1 MRGQRVLVLGGS
13 GAVGG
18 ALAAILSEAGASVAV
33 AGRDTARLEAVGA
46 ATGATTLTVDATDA
60 ASVDACFD
68 AAATR
73 LGGLDGVAHCVGS
86 VLLKPAHRTTP
97 DEWDRTLATNLSSAF
112 WVVRAAARVVGG
124 PGSIVL
130 VSSAAASE
138 GLPNHEA
145 IAAAKAG
152 VEGLARAAAATYA
165 PRGLRVNV
173 VSPGLVDTP
182 LTGAITR
189 HGPSRDASLAL
200 HALRRLGDPGDIAR
214 AIAFLL
220 DPANDWI
227 TGTVLPVDGGLAR
240 MKAR

>member
-1 MRGQRVLVLGGS
+1 LAQLLVGQGARVTI
-13 GAVGG
+13 GA
-18 ALAAILSEAGASVAV
+18 
-33 AGRDTARLEAVGA
+33 RDPERLR
-46 ATGATTLTVDATDA
+46 DA
-60 ASVDACFD
+60 ASRTGADPLSVDVTDASAVEAAVAE
-68 AAATR
+68 AAAR
-73 LGGLDGVAHCVGS
+73 MGGLDGVAHCVGS

-97 DEWDRTLATNLSSAF
+97 DEWERTLATNLSSAF
-112 WVVRAAARVVGG
+112 WVVRAAARVMTGA
-124 PGSIVL
+124 GSVVL
-130 VSSAAASE
+130 VSSAAAAE

-152 VEGLARAAAATYA
+152 VEGLARSAAATYA

-173 VSPGLVDTP
+173 VAPGLVDTP
-182 LTGAITR
+182 LTAAITN
-189 HGPSRDASLAL
+189 HGPSREASLAL
-200 HALRRLGDPGDIAR
+200 HALRRVGAPGDVAR